1 MKEKF
6 LRNIAKIGKYTAEQG
21 AGWPTFWGFHEMPP
35 SREVKSS
42 GRKKGHY
49 MNMGWNWRLYRF

>member
-35 SREVKSS
+35 SREVKSMVKKLKNDKKY
-42 GRKKGHY
+42 RK
-49 MNMGWNWRLYRF
+49 